1 MLFHNGAPLYIWE
14 NVLSNYFIIELLN
27 LLFVPTR
34 MVQLLLSIGETKDY
48 YNNSNNFIY
57 QLLIQS
63 AAKKSST
70 SKSLEH

>member
-57 QLLIQS
+57 QLLIQWLQ
-63 AAKKSST
+63 KNRVHQKV
-70 SKSLEH
+70 